1 MDARELKRIDD
12 WGKDDLLR
20 AKPGITRGGRRFRIL
35 VVPVSYRLPFENDLA
50 IRVTRKHRDGVTV
63 ECVLR
68 PELLNSQGVLHG
80 GVTASIADEAAWH
93 AMLHQYGERE
103 ATTTEL
109 KVNYL
114 RPVTGKKVI
123 ARAYVLRAGRTLF
136 VSRID
141 LFDARKNLGAVA
153 VVTYMLLN
161 SK

>member
-1 MDARELKRIDD
+1 MDARKWKKIGLWAKKRLF
-12 WGKDDLLR
+12 GANR
-20 AKPGITRGGRRFRIL
+20 ESS
-35 VVPVSYRLPFENDLA
+35 VVTHAVSYRLPFENDLA

-63 ECVLR
+63 ECPLR

-93 AMLHQYGERE
+93 AMLHQYGDRQ

-114 RPVTGKKVI
+114 QPVAGKKVI

-153 VVTYMLLN
+153 VVTYMLF
-161 SK
+161 SSR